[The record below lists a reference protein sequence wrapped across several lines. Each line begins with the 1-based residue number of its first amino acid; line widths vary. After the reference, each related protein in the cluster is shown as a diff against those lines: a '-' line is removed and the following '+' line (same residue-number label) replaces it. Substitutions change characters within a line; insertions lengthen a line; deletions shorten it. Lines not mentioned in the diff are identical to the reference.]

1 MQDIRGMDMQAALER
16 AFVLHQDGRLAEA
29 ELLYL
34 EVLRAAPGDFTARLL
49 LGILRHQQGRNGEAL
64 ELLTAAL
71 AIHPDSDLALLN
83 HGNVLA
89 ALGQERE
96 ALASY
101 DRAIA
106 LHPRHADLLNAR
118 GLLLVSQR
126 HFRRALADLEAAVDI
141 DPELAE
147 AWNNRGNALQGLARL
162 DDALASYDRALALRP
177 AHVQTHNNRAHVLR
191 RLGRLDEALA
201 AARQAL
207 ALDGANAQALNDRGN
222 ILQDMNRHEEAI
234 ASYDGALAIR
244 PAYLEALNNRGA
256 AHRDLMQFEKAL
268 GDFDRVLALD
278 GGHALAHWSK
288 SIVKLLTGD
297 LEEGLRLY
305 EWRKRLPAPIEQ
317 RSYRQPLWTGAQD
330 IAGKTLFCYIE
341 QGLGDTILFFRF
353 ALMAKAKGAHVI
365 LAVQDPIVQLMRDA
379 GTDIEILDSAGA
391 PQHFDYHSPLMS
403 LPLAFGT
410 TLGTIPAPGPYLRAQ
425 AQRVEKWRGRLGG
438 HGFKIGICWQGAA
451 SIANRSFPLARLAPI
466 SQMKDVRLISLQ
478 KGDGT
483 AQIRSAGV
491 EIEELGD
498 DFDSGDAFLDCA
510 AVMESLDLVITLDTS
525 LAHLAGALGRPAW
538 VALKFVPDWRWFLE
552 SAQSPWY
559 PQLRLFRQRA
569 PGDWNSVF
577 ARMQDVLR
585 GVLPS

>member
-1 MQDIRGMDMQAALER
+1 MDIEAVLEQAFA
-16 AFVLHQDGRLAEA
+16 LHQGGRLAEA
-29 ELLYL
+29 EPLYL
-34 EVLRAAPGDFTARLL
+34 TVLRAAPGDFTAQLL
-49 LGILRHQQGRNGEAL
+49 LGILRHQQGRHSEAL

-89 ALGQERE
+89 ALGRGPE

-106 LHPRHADLLNAR
+106 LHPRHADLANAR

-126 HFRRALADLEAAVDI
+126 HFQEALADLDLAVAIHPDF
-141 DPELAE
+141 AE
-147 AWNNRGNALQGLARL
+147 GWNNRGNALQGLGRL
-162 DDALASYDRALALRP
+162 EDALASYDRALSLSPRHA
-177 AHVQTHNNRAHVLR
+177 QTHNNRAHVLR
-191 RLGRLDEALA
+191 RLGRLGAALA
-201 AARQAL
+201 AADGAL
-207 ALDGANAQALNDRGN
+207 ALDDANAQALNDRGN
-222 ILQDMNRHEEAI
+222 ILQDLNRHEEAI
-234 ASYDGALAIR
+234 ESYSRALAIR
-244 PAYLEALNNRGA
+244 PDYLDAANNRGA
-256 AHRDLMQFEKAL
+256 AHQGLMRFEKAL

-278 GGHALAHWSK
+278 GGHALAHWSRG
-288 SIVKLLTGD
+288 IVKLLTGD
-297 LEEGLRLY
+297 LEEGFRLY
-305 EWRKRLPAPIEQ
+305 EWRKQLPAPIEQ
-317 RSYRQPLWTGAQD
+317 RNYHQPLWTGAED

-341 QGLGDTILFFRF
+341 QGLGDTILFFRY
-353 ALMAKAKGAHVI
+353 ALMARAKGARVI
-365 LAVQDPIVQLMRDA
+365 LAVQDPIVPLMRDA
-379 GTDIEILDSAGA
+379 GGDIEILGGAGV

-410 TLGTIPAPGPYLRAQ
+410 TRDTIPAPVPYLKAQ
-425 AQRVEKWRGRLGG
+425 TGRVETWRGRIGS

-451 SIANRSFPLARLAPI
+451 SIANRSFPLSLLAPI
-466 SQMKDVRLISLQ
+466 SQMEHVRLISLQ

-491 EIEELGD
+491 KVEELGD
-498 DFDSGDAFLDCA
+498 LDSGDAFLDSA

-559 PQLRLFRQRA
+559 PTLRLFRQRE
-569 PGDWNSVF
+569 PGDWDSVF
-577 ARMQDVLR
+577 ADMQDALR
-585 GVLPS
+585 RAHIS